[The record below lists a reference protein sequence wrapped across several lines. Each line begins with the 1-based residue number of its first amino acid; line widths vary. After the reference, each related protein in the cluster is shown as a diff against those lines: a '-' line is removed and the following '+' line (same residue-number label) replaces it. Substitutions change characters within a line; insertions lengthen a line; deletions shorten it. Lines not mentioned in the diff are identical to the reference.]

1 MPLERA
7 SSFVSLSFSLLS
19 LSFSFSKSTRSSSG
33 RYATAS
39 GITTDTA
46 SSPIPALPCC
56 TVISLVNARFTYT
69 SLLSSNIFL
78 TDSSSL
84 VMKSFAFLEGG
95 TSIWVRT
102 FLIPFTRS
110 LQCSIAA
117 SSVWKFHSFLYS
129 GHLESMIVSS
139 SDWSVQKIS
148 SVINGIYG

>member
-84 VMKSFAFLEGG
+84 VYDILSSYPIDYSNQVNYLAALLNCIINPPPYRPSAQNACDEGPTKSVVFTLLRTGG
-95 TSIWVRT
+95 M
-102 FLIPFTRS
+102 TR
-110 LQCSIAA
+110 IKAMPVA
-117 SSVWKFHSFLYS
+117 
-129 GHLESMIVSS
+129 GRR
-139 SDWSVQKIS
+139 
-148 SVINGIYG
+148 